1 MASISSATGQNN
13 FGHGPLLTAMIGN
26 QSIVISLPIN
36 EIQVTTEKDLDNQI
50 KEAIGGDK
58 EAGHIVQVRIDYS
71 LKKPIV
77 LVLKCLGVSDA
88 VDCGTFGTPRSIDP
102 LVYVLKNT
110 FENALVSFVSGKSYF
125 NPPYNEKG
133 TKFAMPSRLDLEY
146 CRPNA
151 SSMTFSK
158 HSASE
163 RNALCRLDFPL
174 ATGRLHCCRTKK

>member
-13 FGHGPLLTAMIGN
+13 FGHGPLLIDMIGN
-26 QSIVISLPIN
+26 QSIVINLPID
-36 EIQVTTEKDLDNQI
+36 EIHATTEKDLENQI
-50 KEAIGGDK
+50 KEASGGDK
-58 EAGHIVQVRIDYS
+58 EAGHIVQVHIDYS

-125 NPPYNEKG
+125 NPPYNEKELNLQCLRDWIWN
-133 TKFAMPSRLDLEY
+133 TVVQSDHL
-146 CRPNA
+146 
-151 SSMTFSK
+151 
-158 HSASE
+158 
-163 RNALCRLDFPL
+163 
-174 ATGRLHCCRTKK
+174 

>member
-1 MASISSATGQNN
+1 
-13 FGHGPLLTAMIGN
+13 MIGN
-26 QSIVISLPIN
+26 QSIVMSLPIN

-58 EAGHIVQVRIDYS
+58 EAAHIVQVRIDYS

-110 FENALVSFVSGKSYF
+110 FENVVNSHYYYVCITVKLYMARGRRESIIREGS
-125 NPPYNEKG
+125 
-133 TKFAMPSRLDLEY
+133 
-146 CRPNA
+146 A
-151 SSMTFSK
+151 SSSIW
-158 HSASE
+158 H
-163 RNALCRLDFPL
+163 RL
-174 ATGRLHCCRTKK
+174 KKY